1 MILKNID
8 YGVITKTF
16 LYKISLINEFRHF
29 LRLLKLY
36 NPFYYLCEKYLK
48 NYKHLKYAKS
58 LAVKAK
64 KVYISNMY
72 FQTSFL

>member
-29 LRLLKLY
+29 LRPLKLY
-36 NPFYYLCEKYLK
+36 NPFYYLYE
-48 NYKHLKYAKS
+48 NI
-58 LAVKAK
+58 K
-64 KVYISNMY
+64 K
-72 FQTSFL
+72 L